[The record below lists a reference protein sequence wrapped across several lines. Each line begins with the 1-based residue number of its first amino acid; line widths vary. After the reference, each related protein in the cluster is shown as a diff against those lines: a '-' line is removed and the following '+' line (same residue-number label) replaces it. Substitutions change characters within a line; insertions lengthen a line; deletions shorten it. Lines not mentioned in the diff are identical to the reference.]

1 MNEKI
6 TIDKTLEKIKTMYN
20 YFEDSHNYILN
31 CNMKYDSA
39 YATSLS
45 KFKKE
50 KSNSY
55 KILITNFISY
65 DLVEID
71 KFIIKITHKIK
82 LIRKFTLSELAH
94 SKSKE
99 IEFEMNNPFFFRK
112 LHKYYRALNNDLSKL
127 DENALNNNLSK
138 FDENVLND
146 DIKNTI
152 NDEKFTLEFENVI
165 ERLKNLEHEIED
177 EKKSGLLGII
187 GKIFLWGIPI
197 LIGLYQLIAMKFF
210 TINLYV
216 PLALYIIALF
226 IIYIFLKSVS
236 DIKILYASIKYNKLR
251 LIAPV
256 LSFLVIGIVL
266 YSILHNSIKYSTSV
280 ESIIPKFVFVFAF
293 AVLMLF
299 YVKEIIESTKRKIIQ
314 NELYELAIKYEI
326 ED

>member
-6 TIDKTLEKIKTMYN
+6 TIDKTLEKIKTLYK

-31 CNMKYDSA
+31 YNMKYDSA

-55 KILITNFISY
+55 KIFITNFISS

-112 LHKYYRALNNDLSKL
+112 LHKCYRVLNNDLSKL
-127 DENALNNNLSK
+127 DENVLS
-138 FDENVLND
+138 D

-177 EKKSGLLGII
+177 EKKSGLFSII

-216 PLALYIIALF
+216 PLALYVIALF

-251 LIAPV
+251 LIPPV
-256 LSFLVIGIVL
+256 LSFSIIGVIL
-266 YSILHNSIKYSTSV
+266 YSILYNSVNYSTSV
-280 ESIIPKFVFVFAF
+280 VNIIPKFVFVFGF
-293 AVLMLF
+293 VISMLF

-314 NELYELAIKYEI
+314 NELYELAIKYGI